1 MKKLIIERT
10 EGNPFFMEEI
20 VQALFEQEALVRDGT
35 VKVAKSL
42 SFIQIP
48 PTVQAVLASRIDRL
62 APGVKDLLSMLAV
75 IGKEFPLGLVR
86 HMAGKPDDE
95 LLQLLMVLQSAEFI
109 YEQPAFPDVAY
120 AFKHALS
127 QQVAYGSTL
136 QERRKILHKRIA
148 NVLEG
153 YFPETVETQPEL
165 IGHHYTQA
173 GLGAEAIPYWQQAG
187 ERALQRAANVEA
199 ISHLTRGLEL
209 LKPVLDAPERT
220 GQKSADE
227 GRRCALLLALGEA
240 QKGVGAH
247 LDAQETFVQAADI
260 AQLLG
265 SSELLVRAA
274 LDLAEMSADVG
285 TSAAPSVRLLEN
297 ASHLLG
303 VDDCP
308 LKVETLAGLAQ
319 ALGATGVHQEAMEHA
334 LEAVAMA
341 RRLDEPELLAEG
353 LVAALQAFQG
363 PEHAEQRRAY
373 ASELL

>member
-148 NVLEG
+148 
-153 YFPETVETQPEL
+153 TCSKD
-165 IGHHYTQA
+165 
-173 GLGAEAIPYWQQAG
+173 
-187 ERALQRAANVEA
+187 
-199 ISHLTRGLEL
+199 IS
-209 LKPVLDAPERT
+209 P
-220 GQKSADE
+220 
-227 GRRCALLLALGEA
+227 RRW
-240 QKGVGAH
+240 
-247 LDAQETFVQAADI
+247 
-260 AQLLG
+260 
-265 SSELLVRAA
+265 
-274 LDLAEMSADVG
+274 
-285 TSAAPSVRLLEN
+285 RL
-297 ASHLLG
+297 S
-303 VDDCP
+303 
-308 LKVETLAGLAQ
+308 
-319 ALGATGVHQEAMEHA
+319 
-334 LEAVAMA
+334 
-341 RRLDEPELLAEG
+341 R
-353 LVAALQAFQG
+353 
-363 PEHAEQRRAY
+363 
-373 ASELL
+373 S